1 MDNFL
6 RVSIPYNYELNP
18 EKVDHKLNTTQI
30 KILALLKQDSS
41 LTVIQL
47 SEKLSLSQQC
57 IKKNEKILKDLGYV
71 ERVSSKKQAIGKY

>member
-1 MDNFL
+1 M
-6 RVSIPYNYELNP
+6 NP